1 MKKILIATKNKGK
14 IADFTMLFSSY
25 NIQVMSLYDLEDEVE
40 DIEETGKTFE
50 ENAALKA
57 ETIAEKLGML
67 VLADDSGLIVDSLGG
82 APGIYSARYAGDYA
96 NDQNNNA
103 LLLKNMINIPE
114 ADRTARFICVLA
126 VATPGKETLFY
137 TGYCKGSI
145 ATEAKGENGFGYDPL
160 FIPRGYTETM
170 AELEQAEKNA
180 MSHRSEALRV
190 LEKDIDALTF
200 T

>member
-1 MKKILIATKNKGK
+1 MKRILIATKNKGK